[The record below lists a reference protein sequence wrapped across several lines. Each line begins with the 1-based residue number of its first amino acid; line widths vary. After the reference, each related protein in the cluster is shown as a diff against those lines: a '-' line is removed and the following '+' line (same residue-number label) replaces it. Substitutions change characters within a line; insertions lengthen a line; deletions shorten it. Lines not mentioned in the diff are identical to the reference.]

1 MGDQNYQ
8 KEGEI
13 NLKFKNQDLTPKIML
28 LIWSPGK
35 PKPFLDENGKV
46 LAGSISEKIHVSI
59 NGVNQGMFIKSR
71 NKANPVLLFIHG
83 GPSMPEYFLTQNYPT
98 GLEDNF
104 TVCYWEQRGAGLS
117 YSSDI
122 PSETFTVEQLISDTL
137 M

>member
-59 NGVNQGMFIKSR
+59 NGVKQGMFIKSR

-83 GPSMPEYFLTQNYPT
+83 GPSSLSTSLPRITLPALRTILPSVTGNSAAPDFPT
-98 GLEDNF
+98 
-104 TVCYWEQRGAGLS
+104 A
-117 YSSDI
+117 
-122 PSETFTVEQLISDTL
+122 LIFRPKPL
-137 M
+137 RWNN